1 MGRMTEPRPH
11 LVTVAK
17 VPPFL
22 GMLGESGVGEEAL
35 EELASLVKYGGV
47 VNLGVGEVVRVRSR

>member
-1 MGRMTEPRPH
+1 
-11 LVTVAK
+11 
-17 VPPFL
+17 
-22 GMLGESGVGEEAL
+22 MLGESGVGEEAL